1 VKQRGKNRH
10 AELDCCR
17 AEGRDAA
24 GRVEGMLLHYEHVCS
39 NCLHSLILQYQ
50 QWAGSHLHRDS
61 RALKA
66 SYLQATKWLKLSIA
80 KPLYCK
86 NGDKK
91 KEQETRKQKKDCT
104 AAKTM
109 FKYEPPKIYYN
120 QSKKHTKQNIP
131 MEMMSQL

>member
-1 VKQRGKNRH
+1 MKQRGKNRH
-10 AELDCCR
+10 GELDCCR

-91 KEQETRKQKKDCT
+91 KEQETRKQKERKT
-104 AAKTM
+104 AQLQKQCSSMSHQRYTIIRVKNIRNKT
-109 FKYEPPKIYYN
+109 FQWK
-120 QSKKHTKQNIP
+120 
-131 MEMMSQL
+131 